1 MRVDPVVGL
10 SIMRI
15 FGLGQPVV
23 EWEEKHMKVRV
34 LAQSAVVAAGLTVVV
49 AAPALALTKGPQS
62 TDVSCDAVTV
72 KLGVAVSHGSTG
84 RFKITQ
90 NSSTESSSTRAWA
103 RSSNG
108 NDLNSK
114 VISSGQTAVWDSV
127 LPSTYTTRF
136 LRSSS
141 ANCNGILPGNGN
153 YTLNY
158 TVTYQR

>member
-1 MRVDPVVGL
+1 MMRDSPSLVLLPRDQWLIAGEENKMRAIAKSALVAIGL
-10 SIMRI
+10 S
-15 FGLGQPVV
+15 
-23 EWEEKHMKVRV
+23 
-34 LAQSAVVAAGLTVVV
+34 VVV
-49 AAPALALTKGPQS
+49 AAPAVAATKGPQS

-72 KLGVAVSHGSTG
+72 KLGVSVSHGSTG

-90 NSSTESSSTRAWA
+90 NAATEGSSTRAWA

-114 VISSGQTAVWDSV
+114 VISTGETAVWDSV